1 MGMIFPLP
9 TSRLRIEPL
18 EIGDLETFV
27 SYRQDPDIARFQ
39 SWEPTYS
46 KTQAEDLIQSQAGV
60 MLPEKGEWLQLA
72 LHDLV
77 TGELIGDL
85 ALHQLADEDLV
96 FEIGFTVAK
105 GHQGKGFAK
114 EAAAKLVEHL
124 FAEVGAKRVVAAT
137 DARNISSRRVLLG
150 IGFEQNPD
158 KGWEEEFKNE
168 FVQVDFFESTRQE
181 TPN

>member
-1 MGMIFPLP
+1 MK
-9 TSRLRIEPL
+9 
-18 EIGDLETFV
+18 DLETFV

-39 SWEPTYS
+39 SWDPTYS
-46 KTQAEDLIQSQAGV
+46 KAQAEDLIQSQIGV

-85 ALHQLADEDLV
+85 ALHQVPDEDLV

-105 GHQGKGFAK
+105 KHQGRGYAK

-137 DARNISSRRVLLG
+137 DARNISSKRVLLG
-150 IGFEQNPD
+150 IGFEQNPG
-158 KGWEEEFKNE
+158 KSWEEEFKNE
-168 FVQVDFFESTRQE
+168 VVQVDFFETAER
-181 TPN
+181 

>member
-1 MGMIFPLP
+1 MK
-9 TSRLRIEPL
+9 
-18 EIGDLETFV
+18 DLETFV

-39 SWEPTYS
+39 SWETTYS
-46 KTQAEDLIQSQAGV
+46 KAQAEDLIESQVGV
-60 MLPEKGEWLQLA
+60 TLPEKGEWLQIA

-85 ALHQLADEDLV
+85 ALHQVADEDLV

-105 GHQGKGFAK
+105 RHQGKGYAK

-124 FAEVGAKRVVAAT
+124 FTEVGAKRVVAAT
-137 DARNISSRRVLLG
+137 DARNISSKRVLLG

-158 KGWEEEFKNE
+158 KGWEEVFKNE
-168 FVQVDFFESTRQE
+168 LVQVNFFETYKQ
-181 TPN
+181 